1 MRTYLRNLSCV
12 VSAGALTWGVLALGP
27 VTTAGAAVAGQSAAA
42 VCSGTVKSPGVLTGT
57 YSGNVMVKGK
67 CEVNAGIA
75 VVDGNLTL
83 SRGSALLAA
92 FALNDKTGHGKSSL
106 TVHGDLQVG
115 RDATLLLGC
124 NPANFACLDDPHP
137 NKPTLSSHAVVG
149 KDLASQR
156 PLGIVVHNTSIGG
169 NVTQNGG
176 GGGANCTPSGVF
188 KLFQSPVYSTY
199 EHGSVGGNVFVTG
212 VRSCWM
218 GLVTLHVGGEMV
230 VRNNE
235 LADPDAIEIL
245 ANNIQGNL
253 VCRGN
258 SRTWDSEDIGNH
270 LFPRKPLPNTVGGKR
285 AGQCVLSSPTKP
297 GGPSGPG
304 PF

>member
-1 MRTYLRNLSCV
+1 
-12 VSAGALTWGVLALGP
+12 
-27 VTTAGAAVAGQSAAA
+27 
-42 VCSGTVKSPGVLTGT
+42 VLTGT
-57 YSGNVMVKGK
+57 FKGDVVVKGA
-67 CEVNAGIA
+67 CEVNAGRA

-83 SRGSALLAA
+83 SGGSVLLAA

-115 RDATLLLGC
+115 THATILLGC
-124 NPANFACLDDPHP
+124 NPANFACLDDPHQ
-137 NKPTLSSHAVVG
+137 NKPTLSMHAIVG
-149 KDLASQR
+149 GDMFSQR
-156 PLGIVVHNTSIGG
+156 PLGVIVHNTSIGG
-169 NVTQNGG
+169 NVTQFGG
-176 GGGANCTPSGVF
+176 GGGLKCTPTGVF
-188 KLFQSPVYSTY
+188 KMFKSPVFSTY
-199 EHGSVGGNVFVTG
+199 EHSTVGGEFFVTG

-218 GLVTLHVGGEMV
+218 GLVTLHVGRNMV
-230 VRNNE
+230 VRNNQ

-258 SRTWDSEDIGNH
+258 SRTWDSAEKGSG
-270 LFPRKPLPNTVGGKR
+270 LFPRTPQPNTVGGKR

-297 GGPSGPG
+297 GGPKGPG